1 MVIVWSIL
9 LALAGVVLLCAW
21 LAYRLA
27 FYSPMKNR
35 QAIPATDGPE
45 YDPHREMMRRIYHQL
60 QERSFEEVSIT
71 SRDGLKLYGRYY
83 HVCDGAPVCIGFHG
97 YRSSALTDFSGGAEL
112 SQAMGQNLLLV
123 DQRSHG
129 KSQGSTIAFGI
140 RERFDCLQWCTYVVE
155 RFGENTQILL
165 YGISMGAAT
174 VLMASGLSLPRQVKG
189 IVADCPYASA
199 KEIICKVSN
208 DLHLPAKLAYP
219 FVALGARLFGGFP
232 LEETDAIRAVEQAKT
247 PILTFHGEADSFV
260 PEEMSRSVWEAN
272 PTLVRRYTFP
282 EAAHGI
288 SYLADP
294 GRYRSILESFA
305 VEVLEKA

>member
-140 RERFDCLQWCTYVVE
+140 RERFDCLQWCNYVVE

-247 PILTFHGEADSFV
+247 PILIFHGEADSFV

>member
-45 YDPHREMMRRIYHQL
+45 YDPHREMMSRIYHQL
-60 QERSFEEVSIT
+60 QGRSFEEVSIT

-97 YRSSALTDFSGGAEL
+97 YRSSAMTDFSGGAEL

-140 RERFDCLQWCTYVVE
+140 RERFDCLQWCNYVVE

-199 KEIICKVSN
+199 KEIICKVGN

-219 FVALGARLFGGFP
+219 FVALGARLFGGFH

-247 PILTFHGEADSFV
+247 PILIFHGEADSFV

-305 VEVLEKA
+305 AEVLEKA